1 MSGEMTVGTSMV
13 TRVAAFMAVIF
24 GWVLLLGGCA
34 GLPTSLDPPKVS
46 MESFASLPSD
56 SGAPRFLIKLRVQN
70 PNEQTLD
77 IAGVSYS
84 IALMGQEVVTGVSND
99 VPVIEGYSEGIVSL
113 EANLKL
119 LQVLRLLAS
128 LGRAESDELAYRFTA
143 KIDFKGLVPTQRV
156 EEEGQISLK
165 P

>member
-1 MSGEMTVGTSMV
+1 MTDEMTGGTSVV
-13 TRVAAFMAVIF
+13 TRSVGFLAVML

-46 MESFASLPSD
+46 MESFSSLPSE

-70 PNEQTLD
+70 PNQQTLD

-84 IALMGQEVVTGVSND
+84 IALMGQEVVTGVSNE

-119 LQVLRLLAS
+119 FQVLRLLAS
-128 LGRAESDELAYRFTA
+128 LGQAETDELTYRFTA

-156 EEEGQISLK
+156 EEEGQISFK
-165 P
+165 Q